1 MCSVPLTV
9 IAPDE
14 GGVESPPDGDD
25 GGGVG
30 VVGVVGVVLDGEDDG
45 VLVDGEDD
53 VDEPLD
59 GAAGE
64 LPPPHAAAHSTTAT
78 PGIRVP
84 IRKRR
89 VKTRKVEVVQV

>member
-14 GGVESPPDGDD
+14 GGGGELPPDGDD
-25 GGGVG
+25 GGVL
-30 VVGVVGVVLDGEDDG
+30 GVVGVVLDVDDDD
-45 VLVDGEDD
+45 VLADVEDD
-53 VDEPLD
+53 VDELLD

-78 PGIRVP
+78 PGTRVP

-89 VKTRKVEVVQV
+89 VKTRKAEVVQV